1 MNADISCVI
10 EAKNGDTRYEMFCMA
25 LSTVKCC
32 VCLSRSFVFSPEVL
46 IRLDYQGKWVD
57 MEQGTLAGLI
67 VGLAQLN
74 CSELRLKPINHRHG

>member
-1 MNADISCVI
+1 
-10 EAKNGDTRYEMFCMA
+10 MFC
-25 LSTVKCC
+25 
-32 VCLSRSFVFSPEVL
+32 VCRSFVFSPEVL

-57 MEQGTLAGLI
+57 MEQGTLAGLV

>member
-1 MNADISCVI
+1 
-10 EAKNGDTRYEMFCMA
+10 
-25 LSTVKCC
+25 
-32 VCLSRSFVFSPEVL
+32 VFSPEVL

-57 MEQGTLAGLI
+57 MEQGTLAGLV